1 MAVSGLANLALKVA
15 DLDGALSFYRSVG
28 GTVHDRM
35 VWNGSERADV
45 HLGPVR
51 LTLFTRAIYED
62 ALNLPDECFLHPA
75 LFSDDLDAD
84 LAGHRVLWGP
94 AEVEGPFGRRRIAFI
109 EAPGNIRLEL
119 MEQLE
124 DAPDPPAAVVS
135 HDAGSRS

>member
-15 DLDGALSFYRSVG
+15 DLDEALSFYQSVG

-45 HLGPVR
+45 ELGPVH

-62 ALNLPDECFLHPA
+62 ALSLPDECFLHPA

-84 LAGHRVLWGP
+84 LAGHPVLWGP
-94 AEVEGPFGRRRIAFI
+94 TEVEGPFGRRRIAFV
-109 EAPGNIRLEL
+109 EAPGNIRIEL

-124 DAPDPPAAVVS
+124 DPPTNPTPS
-135 HDAGSRS
+135 

>member
-15 DLDGALSFYRSVG
+15 DLDEALSFYQSVG

-45 HLGPVR
+45 ELGPVH

-62 ALNLPDECFLHPA
+62 ALSLPDECFLHPA

-84 LAGHRVLWGP
+84 LAGHSVLWGP
-94 AEVEGPFGRRRIAFI
+94 TEVEGPFGRRRIAFV

-124 DAPDPPAAVVS
+124 DPPS
-135 HDAGSRS
+135 

>member
-1 MAVSGLANLALKVA
+1 VAVTGLANLALKVA
-15 DLDGALSFYRSVG
+15 DLDQAVSFYESVG

-45 HLGPVR
+45 DLGPVH
-51 LTLFTRAIYED
+51 LTLFTKAIYED
-62 ALNLPDECFLHPA
+62 AVDLPDEGFLHPA

-84 LAGHRVLWGP
+84 LAGHPVIWGP
-94 AEVEGPFGRRRIAFI
+94 AEVEGPFGRRRIAFM

-124 DAPDPPAAVVS
+124 DPPTNPIPP
-135 HDAGSRS
+135 